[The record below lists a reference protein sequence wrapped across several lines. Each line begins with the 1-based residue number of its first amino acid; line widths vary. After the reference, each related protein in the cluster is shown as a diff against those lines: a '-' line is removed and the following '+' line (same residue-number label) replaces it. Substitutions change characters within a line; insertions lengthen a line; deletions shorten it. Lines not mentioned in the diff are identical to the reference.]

1 MRPVSA
7 EFLSALRGSHSSDAR
22 ARVVEPGQTGW
33 NPDGVEIP
41 VITGDIQMDA
51 KAQIRSTLDL
61 STEGVD
67 VSGNR
72 MWPSYASDLL
82 APYGNEIYVERGT
95 KFGGTTTWVP
105 LGYFRTYTPEQEDP
119 PDGPIRIAGRDRM
132 SAVIDGKLLNP
143 VQFAASRTRASV
155 VDQLVSQVLPGVEIE
170 WDSGSTVTLGRA
182 LVAEEDRYE
191 FLNNLV
197 TSAGKIWYF
206 DARGALVIKAPPSPS
221 SPVWDVDHG
230 KSGVLV
236 EMSRDLTREGIFNGV
251 VATGEGS
258 DTSPPARAVAVDGST
273 RSPTY
278 WYGGFGQVPTFYSSS
293 FITTKAQAFAAAS
306 ALLARSLGAPYV
318 VEFGSIVNP
327 ALEVL
332 DPIRVIY
339 PDKARS
345 KGGSTELHIIERLTV
360 PLSAEQAQSG
370 TTREQPTFLTIEEVE

>member
-7 EFLSALRGSHSSDAR
+7 RLLEAIRGSHGSTAR
-22 ARVVEPGQTGW
+22 ARVVEPGLTGL

-41 VITGDIQMDA
+41 VITGDVAMDA
-51 KAQIRSTLDL
+51 KAEVRSTLDL
-61 STEGVD
+61 STKGVD
-67 VSGNR
+67 VSGNG

-82 APYGNEIYVERGT
+82 APYGNEIFVERGT
-95 KFGGTTTWVP
+95 IFGGITDWVP
-105 LGYFRTYTPEQEDP
+105 LGYFRIYTPEQEDP
-119 PDGPIRIAGRDRM
+119 PDGPIRVAGRDRM

-143 VQFAASRTRASV
+143 VQFTASRTRESV
-155 VDQLVSQVLPGVEIE
+155 VEQLVSQVLPGVEIE
-170 WDSGSTVTLGRA
+170 WDSGGTVTLGRT
-182 LVAEEDRYE
+182 LVAEQDRYE

-206 DARGALVIKAPPSPS
+206 DARGALVIKTPPSTA

-230 KSGVLV
+230 ENGVLV
-236 EMSRDLTREGIFNGV
+236 ELSRDLTREGIFNGV

-258 DTSPPARAVAVDGST
+258 DMSTPARSVAVNANT

-278 WYGGFGQVPTFYSSS
+278 WYGGFGQVPTFYSSP
-293 FITTKAQAFAAAS
+293 FLTTKAQAFSAAS
-306 ALLARSLGAPYV
+306 SLLARSLGAPYV

-345 KGGSTELHIIERLTV
+345 RGDSTELHIIERLTV

-370 TTREQPTFLTIEEVE
+370 TTREQARFLTIEEVE